1 MKKRARKSQ
10 EQQMGEQQLQEQE
23 REQVAFC
30 WRAGWNPVAMT
41 LPLDPSAF
49 WPLATCEMPRMLGT
63 ATARSVLP
71 LPRTPTS
78 PTPHSSRCP
87 CPTLS
92 TSCRRRVLFLVCQ
105 HRSRRFVLA
114 LSLAHHDCSENLRL
128 NPGPGTPSLAKS
140 AAGPVSRT
148 NPKIKRVKEKDRR
161 PVMTRK
167 WP

>member
-1 MKKRARKSQ
+1 MRQQHVPFLRDMVAMVGGDATTKTTSSVKSMGDSQEMKKRARKSQ
-10 EQQMGEQQLQEQE
+10 EQRMGEQQLQKQE

-71 LPRTPTS
+71 LPQDPNFPFPTS
-78 PTPHSSRCP
+78 NSTCP

-92 TSCRRRVLFLVCQ
+92 GNILSTSCVISLSVNIEVAALFWPCPLPTMTV
-105 HRSRRFVLA
+105 
-114 LSLAHHDCSENLRL
+114 
-128 NPGPGTPSLAKS
+128 
-140 AAGPVSRT
+140 
-148 NPKIKRVKEKDRR
+148 PK
-161 PVMTRK
+161 T
-167 WP
+167 